1 MQQLSRQ
8 AQSETPSGRQEELA
22 AKVDALEKKLAGL
35 QKKLGDRDSTS
46 REEDEKLRKKVG
58 AAREALRRARNAMK
72 QASRKMEGGQSAS
85 SEQASAEASL
95 NEARESLSGSE
106 EDALERL
113 KRKEEELAGI
123 RKEQDELERL
133 TRKVSQEDEEGG
145 ESLSSAAG
153 SMREASDSLGQGQT
167 SRARQQ
173 QEEALEQLEQ
183 EESRLQEEEMEL
195 ADLKTEQDL
204 IDLIATITEMSDS
217 MEVIIKATV
226 AISGELG
233 DRRANRSQKAR
244 LRGLS
249 RRVAAVDEL
258 GQDVHRRL
266 EEEEARVFT
275 YIMEDLLED
284 LAEVKESLQPRYDPG
299 EVTQMLE
306 QEVVDG
312 LQRLRSSLEE
322 ELRRRM
328 QQQQQGQPPPGGGRP
343 RMVPPAAELIA
354 LKRMQEEVLERT
366 RRIDSI
372 RKRNNGEL
380 DTLEEQ
386 LLERLVQRQGSIIQL
401 TDQIAEDLGEQLQP
415 TVEEEVRE
423 DGPPPPDDGE
433 G

>member
-1 MQQLSRQ
+1 
-8 AQSETPSGRQEELA
+8 
-22 AKVDALEKKLAGL
+22 
-35 QKKLGDRDSTS
+35 
-46 REEDEKLRKKVG
+46 
-58 AAREALRRARNAMK
+58 
-72 QASRKMEGGQSAS
+72 
-85 SEQASAEASL
+85 
-95 NEARESLSGSE
+95 
-106 EDALERL
+106 
-113 KRKEEELAGI
+113 
-123 RKEQDELERL
+123 
-133 TRKVSQEDEEGG
+133 
-145 ESLSSAAG
+145 
-153 SMREASDSLGQGQT
+153 MREASDSLGQGQT